1 MGQWVEGLDK
11 REPEKGGGAMTRIVG
26 PTDDRVPLSRTL
38 ASRPQRLSGV
48 VALLDIVKPRGDVL
62 LDRIEQRLAERVP
75 DVTLKRYRKPT
86 FAKPAPDELRR
97 RIAAESDFV
106 IEALA
111 D

>member
-1 MGQWVEGLDK
+1 M
-11 REPEKGGGAMTRIVG
+11 A
-26 PTDDRVPLSRTL
+26 L
-38 ASRPQRLSGV
+38 APRPQRLSGV

-62 LDRIEQRLAERVP
+62 LDRLEQRLAQRLP
-75 DVTLKRYRKPT
+75 GVTLRRYRKPT

>member
-1 MGQWVEGLDK
+1 MTGTQPARRVALLT
-11 REPEKGGGAMTRIVG
+11 GAARGIGRATALELTRQE
-26 PTDDRVPLSRTL
+26 
-38 ASRPQRLSGV
+38 AV
-48 VALLDIVKPRGDVL
+48 VALLDIVKPRGDIL

-75 DVTLKRYRKPT
+75 GLALKRYRKPT
-86 FAKPAPDELRR
+86 FAKPAPDDLRR

>member
-1 MGQWVEGLDK
+1 M
-11 REPEKGGGAMTRIVG
+11 
-26 PTDDRVPLSRTL
+26 
-38 ASRPQRLSGV
+38 

-62 LDRIEQRLAERVP
+62 LDRIEQPACASGVP
-75 DVTLKRYRKPT
+75 GLTLKRYRKPT

-97 RIAAESDFV
+97 KIAAESDFV